1 MTEFDTIVIGAGH
14 NGLTCGTYLARAG
27 QRVLVLEASAV
38 PGGLAREREFY
49 PGFRISVCHSLGALN
64 GLVVK
69 ELELMKHGFELP
81 ASPLRTLA
89 IAADGAPVTIGDD
102 TVAGVDA
109 ADQIA
114 YQKYRVSL
122 KKFARALQP
131 FWQKT
136 MPRIGNNSFP
146 EILTFAQ
153 IGLRLRLLG
162 REDMLEFLRVASLPM
177 RDLMDENFESEQLKA
192 ALAWDGLLGSKLA
205 PRSPNQAVF
214 TLLNRMAGPYSGLHG
229 LPTGG
234 IGSLVASLCS
244 ALQSAGAELR
254 CNARVRRILVDADDT
269 GQQCAGVELVD
280 GQVIRAQRVVSSA
293 DPKSTFLNLL
303 GARHLEIG
311 FGNRVRR
318 LRCNG
323 YVAKLHLALSALP
336 KFHGIERPDGRM
348 VIAPTMDTIEFA
360 YDDAKYGL
368 LPEQPVME
376 VLLPSLHE
384 PSLAPVG
391 QHVLSAHVMYVPAE
405 LEGGWSVQARDAFVE
420 KLLALLE
427 HYAPGIS
434 GTVLHAELMTPADLE
449 QEYLLTGG
457 HWHHVEPALDQLLM
471 MRPTYEAAQYST
483 PLAGLYLCG
492 AGTHPGGDLSGNP
505 GRNAAREILS

>member
-1 MTEFDTIVIGAGH
+1 MAEFDTIVIGAGH
-14 NGLTCGTYLARAG
+14 NGLICGTYLARAG

-38 PGGLAREREFY
+38 PGGVARERDFY
-49 PGFRISVCHSLGALN
+49 PGFRVAACHSLSSLSGP
-64 GLVVK
+64 VVK
-69 ELELMKHGFELP
+69 ELELAKHGFQTP
-81 ASPLRTLA
+81 ASPLPTVA
-89 IAADGAPVTIGDD
+89 IATDGAPITIGDD
-102 TVAGVDA
+102 TVTGVDA
-109 ADQIA
+109 TDQLA
-114 YQKYRVSL
+114 YWKYRAAL

-136 MPRIGNNSFP
+136 MPRIGNNSVS
-146 EILTFAQ
+146 EMLTFAHL
-153 IGLRLRLLG
+153 GVRLRLLG

-177 RDLMDENFESEQLKA
+177 RDLMDENFASEQLKA

-214 TLLNRMAGPYSGLHG
+214 TLLNRMAGPHSGLHG
-229 LPTGG
+229 LPAGG
-234 IGSLVASLCS
+234 IASLVASLCS
-244 ALQSAGAELR
+244 ALQIAGAELR
-254 CNARVRRILVDADDT
+254 CNTRVRRILVDADDS
-269 GQQCAGVELVD
+269 GQQCAGVELED
-280 GQVIRAQRVVSSA
+280 GQTIRAQRVVSSA
-293 DPKSTFLNLL
+293 DPKNTFLNLL

-318 LRCNG
+318 LRCDG

-348 VIAPTMDTIEFA
+348 IIAPTMDTIEFA

-368 LPEQPVME
+368 LPEQPVLE
-376 VLLPSLHE
+376 VLLPSLHQ
-384 PSLAPVG
+384 PSLAPAG

-405 LEGGWSVQARDAFVE
+405 LEGGWTAEARAAFVG

-427 HYAPGIS
+427 QHAPGITAS
-434 GTVLHAELMTPADLE
+434 VLHTELLTPADLE

-471 MRPTYEAAQYST
+471 MRPTYGAAQYAT